1 MNPQA
6 EVTLDNC
13 DREPIHIPG
22 ATQDHGALLAF
33 TDDGRLAWA
42 SGNAAEFL
50 GARLP
55 ELGAPVDPAML
66 DGQLREALASLAEG
80 MAGISYQHEVKRGDA
95 TFDLI
100 AHHNGTLRIAEFERR
115 ERHDLD
121 LGAFAIMAHRSLGLL
136 RQQRGLQGLLEV
148 AVQELRALTGFDRV
162 MAYRFRHDAS
172 GDVVAE
178 SRRDDLEPFLNR
190 RYPAGDI
197 PAQARRLYVV
207 NTLRLIA
214 DVGSR
219 PVPLAGVGGQGPLD
233 MSYCALRS
241 VSPIHIEYLSNMG
254 VAASMSVSI
263 VVGGQ
268 LWGML
273 ACHHMEPR
281 QVPYAVRMA
290 CDVLAQLLA
299 NNVQSLLASEHA
311 QHMAVAT
318 SLRARVIEQTLHAED
333 ALQALG
339 PFAGELATTFGAQGV
354 VIAENG
360 HTVAEGATPAQAQA
374 LVKWLDGL
382 EPSGMRE
389 GLWSTTTLTGLPAD
403 LAACLSHWCGI
414 LALRIDDLGGGWLVL
429 LRREQIETI
438 AWGGRPEKNYVNGPL
453 GPRLTPRG
461 SFDVWKETVRGM
473 AVPWTRSEL
482 EMAGALRDELA
493 RAANVRHAEL
503 GRARNQMLA
512 VLGHDLRNP
521 LQTIA
526 MAAHVLE
533 RGEDSAK
540 LGQRITRSSTRMERL
555 ISQVLDMSR
564 LQSGLGLGVKRQ
576 PVDMVHLVEEA
587 VQEATMAHP
596 GTRFELQLP
605 QALVVQAD
613 GDRLMQLM
621 DNLVGNARQHGAPD
635 APLVIRLRRE
645 GNKAIVQVANTA
657 APIPPDVAG
666 TLFTPYKRSS
676 LGNERNRG
684 GLGLGLHIARE
695 IALAHGGSLSYAYE
709 DPLVVFTLELPG
721 AVLG

>member
-1 MNPQA
+1 
-6 EVTLDNC
+6 
-13 DREPIHIPG
+13 
-22 ATQDHGALLAF
+22 
-33 TDDGRLAWA
+33 
-42 SGNAAEFL
+42 
-50 GARLP
+50 
-55 ELGAPVDPAML
+55 
-66 DGQLREALASLAEG
+66 
-80 MAGISYQHEVKRGDA
+80 
-95 TFDLI
+95 
-100 AHHNGTLRIAEFERR
+100 
-115 ERHDLD
+115 
-121 LGAFAIMAHRSLGLL
+121 MAHRSLGLL

-162 MAYRFRHDAS
+162 MAYRFRHDGS
-172 GDVVAE
+172 GEVVAE
-178 SRRDDLEPFLNR
+178 SRRDELEPFLHR

-214 DVGSR
+214 DVGSQ
-219 PVPLAGVGGQGPLD
+219 PVPLAGLAGQAPLD

-241 VSPIHIEYLSNMG
+241 VSPIHIEYLTNMG

-273 ACHHMEPR
+273 ACHHMQPR
-281 QVPYAVRMA
+281 HVPYAVRMA

-311 QHMAVAT
+311 QHMAVST
-318 SLRARVIEQTLHAED
+318 SLRARVIEQTLHAEN
-333 ALQALG
+333 ALQALA
-339 PFAGELATTFGAQGV
+339 PFAGELASTFGAHGV
-354 VIAENG
+354 VIAEGG
-360 HTVAEGATPAQAQA
+360 HTVAEGATAAQAQA
-374 LVKWLDGL
+374 LVRWLDAL
-382 EPSGMRE
+382 EPHGMRD
-389 GLWSTTTLTGLPAD
+389 GLWSASSLNGLPAD
-403 LAACLSHWCGI
+403 LAACLSPWCGV

-461 SFDVWKETVRGM
+461 SFAVWRETVRGT
-473 AVPWTRSEL
+473 AVPWNRGEL
-482 EMAGALRDELA
+482 ETAVALRDELA
-493 RAANVRHAEL
+493 RAANVRHAEM

-564 LQSGLGLGVKRQ
+564 LQSGMGLGVKRQ
-576 PVDMVHLVEEA
+576 PVDLVHLVEEV
-587 VQEATMAHP
+587 VQEASLAHP
-596 GTRFELQLP
+596 GTRFELALP
-605 QALVVQAD
+605 PALLTPGD
-613 GDRLMQLM
+613 RDRLMLWLH
-621 DNLVGNARQHGAPD
+621 NRGANARQHGAPD
-635 APLVIRLRRE
+635 APLVIRLRRD
-645 GNKAIVQVANTA
+645 GSRAILQVANTSA
-657 APIPPDVAG
+657 SIPADVAA

-695 IALAHGGSLSYAYE
+695 IALAHGGTLAYGYE
-709 DPLVVFTLELPG
+709 EPLVVFTLELPG